1 MLTGKWA
8 PGLSA
13 GSWAVGSGCHFGRSL
28 QCELAGRL
36 GDSVSVSYCYLLFPI
51 FLYGVLGEAF
61 RAPQIPDVFYY

>member
-13 GSWAVGSGCHFGRSL
+13 GSWEVGSGCHLGRSL

-36 GDSVSVSYCYLLFPI
+36 GDWETLSQTSIVIYCSQF
-51 FLYGVLGEAF
+51 FFMGC
-61 RAPQIPDVFYY
+61 